1 MSLFFNAE
9 DGFYSLTTAGIIAF
23 AVIAALLL
31 VLAAFITSSASKEK
45 KKLFSTKQL
54 VFSAVMLALGFAT
67 SYVKIIEMPWGGSV
81 TLFSMLF
88 VTMIGYWYGPKIG
101 ISCAFAYGIM
111 QFLQGGGTY
120 ILSPLQACLD
130 YFFAFAALGVSGFF
144 YKKKNGLLIGYIV
157 AILARGLFHTIG
169 GYIYW
174 MDYMPDN
181 FPSSLAIVYPILY
194 NYAYILLEGVVTV
207 IVIMLP
213 PVKKAFI
220 YAKRI
225 ATEQ

>member
-1 MSLFFNAE
+1 MSLFFNAD
-9 DGFYSLTTAGIIAF
+9 DGFYTLTPAGIIAF
-23 AVIAALLL
+23 IVIAVIFL
-31 VLAAFITSSASKEK
+31 VLAAFLSGGISKEK
-45 KKLFSTKQL
+45 KKLFFTKQL

-67 SYVKIIEMPWGGSV
+67 SYVQLIKMPWGGSV

-88 VTMIGYWYGPKIG
+88 ITLIGYWYGPKIG
-101 ISCAFAYGIM
+101 LSCAFAYGIM

-120 ILSPLQACLD
+120 ILSPMQACLD
-130 YFFAFAALGVSGFF
+130 YFFAFAALGVSSFF
-144 YKKKNGLLIGYIV
+144 YKKKNGLIIGYIV

-174 MDYMPDN
+174 MDYMPES
-181 FPSSLAIVYPILY
+181 FPSNLAAIYPICY

-207 IVIMLP
+207 IVLLLP
-213 PVKKAFI
+213 PVKKAMS

>member
-23 AVIAALLL
+23 AVIAVLFL
-31 VLAAFITSSASKEK
+31 VLAAFITGSASKEK

-54 VFSAVMLALGFAT
+54 VFSAVMLALGFAA
-67 SYVKIIEMPWGGSV
+67 SYVQIIKMPWGGSV

-88 VTMIGYWYGPKIG
+88 ITMIGYWYGPKIG

-130 YFFAFAALGVSGFF
+130 YFC
-144 YKKKNGLLIGYIV
+144 
-157 AILARGLFHTIG
+157 
-169 GYIYW
+169 
-174 MDYMPDN
+174 
-181 FPSSLAIVYPILY
+181 
-194 NYAYILLEGVVTV
+194 AYELEG
-207 IVIMLP
+207 
-213 PVKKAFI
+213 K
-220 YAKRI
+220 
-225 ATEQ
+225 

>member
-23 AVIAALLL
+23 SVIAVLLL
-31 VLAAFITSSASKEK
+31 VLAAFLTGSASKEK

-67 SYVKIIEMPWGGSV
+67 SYVQIIKMPCGGSV

-88 VTMIGYWYGPKIG
+88 ITMIGYWYGPKIG

-120 ILSPLQACLD
+120 ILSPMQACLD

-144 YKKKNGLLIGYIV
+144 YKKKNGLVIGYIV

-213 PVKKAFI
+213 PVKKAFA

-225 ATEQ
+225 ATAQ

>member
-9 DGFYSLTTAGIIAF
+9 DGFYTLTTAGIIAF
-23 AVIAALLL
+23 IVLAVILL
-31 VLAAFITSSASKEK
+31 VLAAFISSGVSKEK

-67 SYVKIIEMPWGGSV
+67 SYVQLIKMPWGGSV

-88 VTMIGYWYGPKIG
+88 ITLIGYWYGPKIG
-101 ISCAFAYGIM
+101 LTCALAYGIM

-120 ILSPLQACLD
+120 ILSPMQACLD

-144 YKKKNGLLIGYIV
+144 YKKKNGLVIGYIV

-174 MDYMPDN
+174 MDYMPES
-181 FPSSLAIVYPILY
+181 FPSSLAAIYPICY

-207 IVIMLP
+207 IILMLP
-213 PVKKAFI
+213 PVKKAMS
-220 YAKRI
+220 YAKRV

>member
-120 ILSPLQACLD
+120 ILSPMQACLD

-157 AILARGLFHTIG
+157 AILTRGLFHTIG

-213 PVKKAFI
+213 PVKKAFT

>member
-120 ILSPLQACLD
+120 ILSPMQACLD
-130 YFFAFAALGVSGFF
+130 YFFAFATLGVSGFF
-144 YKKKNGLLIGYIV
+144 YKKKNGLLIGYII

>member
-1 MSLFFNAE
+1 MSLFFNAD
-9 DGFYSLTTAGIIAF
+9 DGFYTLTTAGIIAF
-23 AVIAALLL
+23 IVIAVIFL
-31 VLAAFITSSASKEK
+31 VLAAFLSGGISKEK

-67 SYVKIIEMPWGGSV
+67 SYVQLIKMPWGGSV

-88 VTMIGYWYGPKIG
+88 ITLIGYWYGPKIG
-101 ISCAFAYGIM
+101 LSCAFAYGIM

-120 ILSPLQACLD
+120 ILSPMQACLD
-130 YFFAFAALGVSGFF
+130 YFFAFAALGVSG
-144 YKKKNGLLIGYIV
+144 
-157 AILARGLFHTIG
+157 
-169 GYIYW
+169 
-174 MDYMPDN
+174 YMPES
-181 FPSSLAIVYPILY
+181 FPSSLAAIYPICY

-207 IVIMLP
+207 IVLLLP
-213 PVKKAFI
+213 PVKKAMS